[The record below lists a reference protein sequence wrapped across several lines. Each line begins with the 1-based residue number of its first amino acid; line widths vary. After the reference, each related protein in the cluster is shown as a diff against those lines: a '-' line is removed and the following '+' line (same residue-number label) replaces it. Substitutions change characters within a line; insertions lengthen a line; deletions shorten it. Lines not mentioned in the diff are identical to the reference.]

1 MSDSLQQHGLKEIY
15 KQLRFC
21 MKKNGL
27 NTIKVEVTRR
37 SGKFRF
43 AFTGAPE
50 EVVKAEHLL
59 AAWA

>member
-1 MSDSLQQHGLKEIY
+1 MSHSLQQHGLKEIY

-27 NTIKVEVTRR
+27 GTIQVQVARR
-37 SGKFRF
+37 SGKFTF
-43 AFTGAPE
+43 AFTGSPE

-59 AAWA
+59 AVWA